1 MPYAYAYALVKTRLY
16 SHLRLSYYHSIIDSI
31 DTRFIQ
37 YLSFYFSTSFPKIM
51 FWLFTEVYKKIMSN
65 DLRSKEM
72 ISPLRI
78 HAVGLFQACSLFL
91 TRKKKRKS
99 CAFLLPSFWF
109 TVFLFCHYCGVKRYF
124 YDTGLKSKAL
134 WVLVAKHSC
143 TFHTFSLTLR
153 LDMVVL
159 VFDLKWCALNSFQ
172 GNQNPWK
179 VMGSLNSVYGELFK
193 ESISMI
199 HVICGSHTASFCVQL
214 VVCCS
219 ASCRSCFLT
228 IL

>member
-1 MPYAYAYALVKTRLY
+1 M
-16 SHLRLSYYHSIIDSI
+16 
-31 DTRFIQ
+31 
-37 YLSFYFSTSFPKIM
+37 
-51 FWLFTEVYKKIMSN
+51 
-65 DLRSKEM
+65 
-72 ISPLRI
+72 
-78 HAVGLFQACSLFL
+78 
-91 TRKKKRKS
+91 
-99 CAFLLPSFWF
+99 
-109 TVFLFCHYCGVKRYF
+109 
-124 YDTGLKSKAL
+124 
-134 WVLVAKHSC
+134 AKHSC

-153 LDMVVL
+153 FDMVVL

-193 ESISMI
+193 EISISMI

-219 ASCRSCFLT
+219 TSCRSCFLT

>member
-16 SHLRLSYYHSIIDSI
+16 SHLRLSFYHSIIDSI

-153 LDMVVL
+153 LDMHGGVGLWFKMVRSKFL
-159 VFDLKWCALNSFQ
+159 SRQ
-172 GNQNPWK
+172 PE
-179 VMGSLNSVYGELFK
+179 SV
-193 ESISMI
+193 ESDGFSE
-199 HVICGSHTASFCVQL
+199 FCVWRAFQ
-214 VVCCS
+214 
-219 ASCRSCFLT
+219 REY
-228 IL
+228 